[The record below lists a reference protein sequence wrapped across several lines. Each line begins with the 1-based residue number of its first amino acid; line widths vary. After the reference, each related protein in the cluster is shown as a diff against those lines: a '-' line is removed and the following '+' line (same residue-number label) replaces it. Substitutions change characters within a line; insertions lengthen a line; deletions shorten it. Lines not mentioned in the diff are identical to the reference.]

1 MTPLSF
7 SRNGPSPAYLEL
19 NIRCPLSTCR
29 VCARE
34 RASCAENANAPRV
47 RVPVCVS
54 VREGVRGYPRRIKGR
69 AETRLKNHDPCVRTM
84 RARPSLSFSSS
95 SFGFLLVLPL
105 TSSAR
110 GFKSASTHPK
120 QPDFLLRAPV
130 CGDDI
135 LFRACYA
142 NRELSSAGE
151 RPRDECRVSTLDRSR
166 KITVIDFAKINLD
179 YVTHPPSSP
188 PPPYYACDTFRSFK
202 VIF

>member
-1 MTPLSF
+1 MPAVYLSCARASVPLAP
-7 SRNGPSPAYLEL
+7 RMQM
-19 NIRCPLSTCR
+19 RR
-29 VCARE
+29 VCVCPCAR
-34 RASCAENANAPRV
+34 
-47 RVPVCVS
+47 VCG
-54 VREGVRGYPRRIKGR
+54 RGVRGYPRRIKGR

-95 SFGFLLVLPL
+95 SPGFLLVLPL

-179 YVTHPPSSP
+179 YVTHPPSP
-188 PPPYYACDTFRSFK
+188 LPPYYACDTFRSFK